1 MATTAT
7 INSGQVRVAG
17 TGAIWRAPAGATPP
31 TDSISPWAPAF
42 QNLGYCNDGF
52 TTTPNFKATQVRGW
66 QSRGVLRNI
75 TTEFDFKFGFELLQ
89 TNVATLALAWG
100 NATVTPAGVVSLGT
114 VAIAITTGV
123 LTVSAAETLVVGNA
137 VVLGAVTGAAPF
149 LAGTTYYVQSTPTST
164 TLTLAATLGG
174 AAITT
179 TTAGSA
185 TSITLVTNA
194 WTMALPNDPA
204 SEFALGIDWSDGAL
218 TYRYWMPRVSLLT
231 LPTIKSVRTDAT
243 RYMFEI
249 QTLIPVDGSQQVQ
262 FFGVDA
268 AVAGP

>member
-1 MATTAT
+1 MPTTAT

-17 TGAIWRAPAGATPP
+17 TGAIWRAPSGSTAP
-31 TDSISPWAPAF
+31 TDSITAWNASF
-42 QNLGYCNDGF
+42 VNLGYATDGF

-89 TNVATLALAWG
+89 TNIATLALAWG
-100 NATVTPAGVVSLGT
+100 NAT
-114 VAIAITTGV
+114 IT
-123 LTVSAAETLVVGNA
+123 
-137 VVLGAVTGAAPF
+137 
-149 LAGTTYYVQSTPTST
+149 AGT
-164 TLTLAATLGG
+164 
-174 AAITT
+174 
-179 TTAGSA
+179 AG
-185 TSITLVTNA
+185 A
-194 WTMALPNDPA
+194 WTMALPADPA

-218 TYRYWMPRVSLLT
+218 TYRYYMPRVSLLT

-243 RYMFEI
+243 RYAFEI
-249 QTLIPVDGSQQVQ
+249 QTLIPVDGTGQVQ

>member
-1 MATTAT
+1 MASTVG

-17 TGAIWRAPAGATPP
+17 TGAILRGPAGSTAP
-31 TDSISPWAPAF
+31 TDSTTAWAAGW
-42 QNLGYCNDGF
+42 QNLGYANDGF

-100 NATVTPAGVVSLGT
+100 NATVTPTAGVSLGT

-123 LTVSAAETLVVGNA
+123 LTVSASETLAVGNA
-137 VVLGAVTGAAPF
+137 VVLGTLTGAAP
-149 LAGTTYYVQSTPTST
+149 LVAGTTYYVASAPSST
-164 TLTLAATLGG
+164 TLTLAATPGG
-174 AAITT
+174 AAIATT
-179 TTAGSA
+179 TSGTS
-185 TSITLVTNA
+185 TSITQVTGA
-194 WTMALPNDPA
+194 WTMALPADPA
-204 SEFALGIDWSDGAL
+204 TEFALGIDWSDGAL
-218 TYRYWMPRVSLLT
+218 SYRYFMPRVSLLT

-243 RYMFEI
+243 RYAFEI
-249 QTLIPVDGSQQVQ
+249 QTLIPADGSQQVQ
-262 FFGVDA
+262 IFGVDA